1 MKYRSAK
8 TLLSLIILNLMIYAF
23 SFAQV
28 DLANII
34 IEEKIDEL
42 WTNGKLNIGYADI
55 ASKHWLPGLYERN
68 DFQLLWQDPQKDVYD
83 RDQPV
88 LEGLNE
94 EFSIW
99 QRRAFED

>member
-1 MKYRSAK
+1 VIS
-8 TLLSLIILNLMIYAF
+8 SF

-28 DLANII
+28 DLANVI
-34 IEEKIDEL
+34 IEERIDEL
-42 WTNGKLNIGYADI
+42 WTTGKLNIGNANI

-68 DFQLLWQDPQKDVYD
+68 DFKLLRQDPQKDVYD

-88 LEGLNE
+88 LDGLNE